1 MPQGRRTTGN
11 GTKRQCREMVTL
23 MEQDPTTGVRI
34 DGWVYSVK
42 GVTGRYLI
50 IQKKRE
56 AEGVPW
62 IEVVTMYISDFVD
75 VIYNNGNNKD
85 VKVVRV

>member
-1 MPQGRRTTGN
+1 
-11 GTKRQCREMVTL
+11 
-23 MEQDPTTGVRI
+23 MEQDPTIGLRI
-34 DGWVYSVK
+34 DGWVYTVT

-56 AEGVPW
+56 DVGW

-75 VIYNNGNNKD
+75 LIYNNGNNQG
-85 VKVVRV
+85 VKVVRA

>member
-1 MPQGRRTTGN
+1 
-11 GTKRQCREMVTL
+11 

-34 DGWVYSVK
+34 DGWVYTVK
-42 GVTGRYLI
+42 GVTGRYLT

-62 IEVVTMYISDFVD
+62 IEVVTMYISDLVD
-75 VIYNNGNNKD
+75 LIYNNGNNRD
-85 VKVVRV
+85 VKVVRA